1 MSLSRIPKL
10 LLPVGLLAALLLLA
24 ACGSDDDSTTDSGGD
39 STVALSECTPD
50 KLETVSGGKLTVATD
65 DPAFEPYF
73 VDNDPTNGE
82 GFESAVA
89 YAIADKLGFT
99 ADQVEWTVVPFNSSY
114 APGPK
119 EFDFDVNQISI
130 TPKRA
135 SQVDFSTPYYTA
147 DQAVVALPGT
157 LPDDLTTAGDLADAS
172 IGVQIGTTSLDAV
185 NEVIEPNEEP
195 QTFDN
200 SNDVVTALEQG
211 QVDAIVVDTP
221 TALYLTAVQIPKA
234 EIVGEFSAPEQDGES
249 TDQWGAL
256 LAKDSPLTDCVSAA
270 ISELESSGELASIQ
284 EQWINS
290 EGGVPKLD

>member
-119 EFDFDVNQISI
+119 DFDFDVNQISI
-130 TPKRA
+130 TPQRA
-135 SQVDFSTPYYTA
+135 KVRRVCALSQGRSSVSPSDSGPPSNTCATAAGVIGPKATRPSGVSTSTSGSSQTMPRLPLRTSVRSTPR
-147 DQAVVALPGT
+147 
-157 LPDDLTTAGDLADAS
+157 
-172 IGVQIGTTSLDAV
+172 
-185 NEVIEPNEEP
+185 
-195 QTFDN
+195 
-200 SNDVVTALEQG
+200 
-211 QVDAIVVDTP
+211 
-221 TALYLTAVQIPKA
+221 
-234 EIVGEFSAPEQDGES
+234 
-249 TDQWGAL
+249 
-256 LAKDSPLTDCVSAA
+256 CAA
-270 ISELESSGELASIQ
+270 R
-284 EQWINS
+284 
-290 EGGVPKLD
+290 D